1 MLEKDSL
8 PPSPD
13 RLLLKEFYGRFSSN
27 ERVVNV
33 AQSNT
38 GDNLISEKEVK
49 TLRDARSGHMKVGKH
64 IIHLKEFYILYLHSM
79 LAKLGI
85 CLWAPDLEEAP
96 DSLYNEACWTAALM
110 KFRQVSSSGAYR
122 YIRASLAYCNNLQ
135 LLKRAYDHFVH
146 YLMAGVHKVENK
158 EAGKTVR
165 DKYKRVVQK
174 WRQRV
179 SN

>member
-1 MLEKDSL
+1 MQVALYSHIRLLWGILEKDSL

-13 RLLLKEFYGRFSSN
+13 CLLLKEFYGRFSSN

-49 TLRDARSGHMKVGKH
+49 KLRDARSGHIKAGKH
-64 IIHLKEFYILYLHSM
+64 IIHLKKFYIIHLHSM

-96 DSLYNEACWTAALM
+96 DSL
-110 KFRQVSSSGAYR
+110 
-122 YIRASLAYCNNLQ
+122 
-135 LLKRAYDHFVH
+135 
-146 YLMAGVHKVENK
+146 
-158 EAGKTVR
+158 
-165 DKYKRVVQK
+165 
-174 WRQRV
+174 
-179 SN
+179 

>member
-1 MLEKDSL
+1 MQEALYSHIRILWGMLEKDSL

-13 RLLLKEFYGRFSSN
+13 RLLLKEFYGRFSGN

-38 GDNLISEKEVK
+38 GANLISEKEFK
-49 TLRDARSGHMKVGKH
+49 TIRDARSGHMKVGKH

-96 DSLYNEACWTAALM
+96 DYLYNQACCTAALV
-110 KFRQVSSSGAYR
+110 KFRKVSSSGAYK
-122 YIRASLAYCNNLQ
+122 YIRASLAY
-135 LLKRAYDHFVH
+135 
-146 YLMAGVHKVENK
+146 
-158 EAGKTVR
+158 
-165 DKYKRVVQK
+165 
-174 WRQRV
+174 
-179 SN
+179 